1 MSKRW
6 RIHPHDSACIAA
18 LQRAAG
24 IPAVVAQLLVCRG
37 VTDAA
42 VARDFLDPK
51 LSALRD
57 PALLP
62 GCSEAARRIHAAV
75 TAGRRILVYGDYDVD
90 GMTGTAILWL
100 CLKLLGG
107 EVGYYVPHRIDEGY
121 GLNAEAI
128 RTLAAD
134 KNQLLVT
141 VDCGIGSVDEAELAH
156 DLGIE
161 LIVTDHHEPGPR
173 LPRAAAIVHPRL
185 PGDCPGFCA
194 NENETVPFETF
205 KVGQAFLS
213 TQEDAAD
220 RADRNVCPT
229 EAARKVE
236 YPFGGLS
243 GSGVAM
249 KLAWALCQQAAGA
262 KRVAPRM
269 KDFLV
274 QAVGLAALG
283 TVADVVPL
291 VDENRVLVRHGLESL
306 ANAPTLGLATLM
318 EIAKVTP
325 QRCPDGKTRLS
336 SEDLGFQIAP
346 RLNAAGRLGQPELAV
361 ELLVTDRP
369 DRAKELAEYINGLNA
384 TRQTIERSIQLAA
397 SKQVKERFD
406 PAGDAALVLADH
418 GWHPGV
424 IGIVAGRLADKF
436 HRPVVMIS
444 WDKAGLRAGIGS
456 ARSVPGFNLHEALAE
471 CGEFLLTHGGH
482 AAAAGL
488 KIEEHQIDGFRG
500 AFCEVAATRIAGDQ
514 REAELFVDVEAPL
527 SAFTLET
534 TQQLERLGPFGHG
547 NLRPLLC
554 TTGVTLNGPPK
565 PLGGSGNHLAMM
577 LSQHGVSL
585 RAVAFGGGEWID
597 DLIEIDGPLD
607 VAFRPVIND
616 FRGRRSVELHL
627 VDWRPTMG

>member
-6 RIHPHDSACIAA
+6 RIHPHDSDRIAA

-37 VTDAA
+37 VSDPAI
-42 VARDFLDPK
+42 ARDFLDPK

-57 PALLP
+57 PSLLP
-62 GCSEAARRIHAAV
+62 GCDEAARRLHAAV
-75 TAGRRILVYGDYDVD
+75 AAGRRIAIYGDYDVD
-90 GMTGTAILWL
+90 GMSATAILWM
-100 CLKLLGG
+100 CLKLLGAD
-107 EVGYYVPHRIDEGY
+107 VVYYVPHRVDEGY
-121 GLNAEAI
+121 GLNGEAI

-134 KNQLLVT
+134 KTQVLVT
-141 VDCGIGSVDEAELAH
+141 VDCGIGSIDEANLAKE
-156 DLGIE
+156 LGIE
-161 LIVTDHHEPGPR
+161 LIVTDHHEPGTR
-173 LPRAAAIVHPRL
+173 LPDAAAIVHPRL
-185 PGDCPGFCA
+185 PGGD
-194 NENETVPFETF
+194 
-205 KVGQAFLS
+205 
-213 TQEDAAD
+213 
-220 RADRNVCPT
+220 
-229 EAARKVE
+229 

-243 GSGVAM
+243 GAGVAM
-249 KLAWALCQQAAGA
+249 KLAWAICQQASGA

-269 KDFLV
+269 KDFLL

-306 ANAPTLGLATLM
+306 ANSPTLGLATLM
-318 EIAKVTP
+318 QIAKVLP
-325 QRCPDGKTRLS
+325 RRQPDGRTRLS
-336 SEDLGFQIAP
+336 TEDLGFQIAP
-346 RLNAAGRLGQPELAV
+346 RLNAAGRLGQPQLAV

-369 DRAKELAEYINGLNA
+369 ERANELARYIDGLNA
-384 TRQTIERSIQLAA
+384 SRQTLERSIQLAA
-397 SKQVKERFD
+397 SKQAQELFD
-406 PAGDAALVLADH
+406 PVGDAALVLADR

-424 IGIVAGRLADKF
+424 IGIVAGRLAERF

-444 WDKAGLRAGIGS
+444 WDNAGLRPGIGS
-456 ARSVPGFNLHEALAE
+456 ARSVPGFNLHEALAA
-471 CGEFLLTHGGH
+471 CDEFLLAHGGH

-488 KIEEHQIDGFRG
+488 KIEEHQLDGFRG
-500 AFCEVAATRIAGDQ
+500 AFCETAATGIAGDQ

-534 TQQLERLGPFGHG
+534 TQQLERLAPFGHG

-565 PLGGSGNHLAMM
+565 PLGGSGHHLAMM
-577 LSQHGVSL
+577 LSQHGITL
-585 RAVAFGGGEWID
+585 RAVAFGGGEWMD
-597 DLIEIDGPLD
+597 DLIEVDGTLD

-627 VDWRPTMG
+627 VDWRPTMEARPSRAIDVTQQEPQLGQ

>member
-6 RIHPHDSACIAA
+6 RIHRHDSDRIAA
-18 LQRAAG
+18 LQSAAG
-24 IPAVVAQLLVCRG
+24 IPAVVAQLLICRG
-37 VTDAA
+37 VTDPT

-57 PALLP
+57 PNLLP
-62 GCSEAARRIHAAV
+62 GCQEAAQRIHAALA
-75 TAGRRILVYGDYDVD
+75 AGRRILVYGDYDVD

-100 CLKLLGG
+100 CLKLLGA
-107 EVGYYVPHRIDEGY
+107 EVGYYIPNRVDEGY
-121 GLNAEAI
+121 GLNSEAI

-134 KNQLLVT
+134 KNELLVT
-141 VDCGIGSVDEAELAH
+141 VDCGIGSADEAILAAEL
-156 DLGIE
+156 GVE
-161 LIVTDHHEPGPR
+161 LIITDHHEPGPQ
-173 LPRAAAIVHPRL
+173 LPQAAAIVHPRL
-185 PGDCPGFCA
+185 PGSD
-194 NENETVPFETF
+194 
-205 KVGQAFLS
+205 
-213 TQEDAAD
+213 
-220 RADRNVCPT
+220 
-229 EAARKVE
+229 

-249 KLAWALCQQAAGA
+249 KLAWALCQQASGA

-306 ANAPTLGLATLM
+306 ATAPTLGLASLM
-318 EIAKVTP
+318 EIAKVVP
-325 QRCPDGKTRLS
+325 HKHPDGKTRLG

-346 RLNAAGRLGQPELAV
+346 RLNAAGRLGQPQLAV

-369 DRAKELAEYINGLNA
+369 ERAKELAQYIDGLNA

-397 SKQVKERFD
+397 SKQVKELFD
-406 PAGDAALVLADH
+406 PAVDAALVLADR

-436 HRPVVMIS
+436 HRPVVLIS
-444 WDKAGLRAGIGS
+444 WDKAGLRPGIGS
-456 ARSVPGFNLHEALAE
+456 ARSVPGFNLHAALAD
-471 CGEFLLTHGGH
+471 CGEFLLSHGGH

-488 KIEEHQIDGFRG
+488 KIEEHQLDGFRG
-500 AFCEVAATRIAGDQ
+500 AFCEVAATRISSDQ

-534 TQQLERLGPFGHG
+534 TRQLERLAPFGHG
-547 NLRPLLC
+547 NSRPLLC
-554 TTGVTLNGPPK
+554 TTGVTLSGSPK
-565 PLGGSGNHLAMM
+565 TLGGSGHHLSMM
-577 LSQHGVSL
+577 LSQHGVTL
-585 RAVAFGGGEWID
+585 RTVAFGGGDWID
-597 DLIEIDGPLD
+597 DLVDVDGPLD

-616 FRGRRSVELHL
+616 FRGRQSVELHL
-627 VDWRPTMG
+627 VDWRPTIGDKTPHTTAGSC